1 MSDSIQERARY
12 KPLVLV
18 DTENLPR
25 KEWLEWRRKGIGGSD
40 VAAIMGISPFHT
52 ARDIYYDKL
61 KIVSLDED
69 EDEFDD
75 SWVAKEM
82 GNLLEPLVAKIFQKK
97 TGFEVYQIKKMFY
110 HPNHP
115 FMLADVDYF
124 VKLPDGTVAI
134 LEIKTTDDSRVG
146 EWYKDGEKIVPV
158 YYETQGR
165 HYMAVTDIDRVFYC
179 CMYGRSEDNVIIR
192 EI

>member
-1 MSDSIQERARY
+1 MCDSIQERVRY

-25 KEWLEWRRKGIGGSD
+25 EEWLEWRRKGIGGSD
-40 VAAIMGISPFHT
+40 VAAIMGISPFRT

-61 KIVSLDED
+61 KIVSVEE

-97 TGFEVYQIKKMFY
+97 R
-110 HPNHP
+110 
-115 FMLADVDYF
+115 L
-124 VKLPDGTVAI
+124 
-134 LEIKTTDDSRVG
+134 
-146 EWYKDGEKIVPV
+146 
-158 YYETQGR
+158 
-165 HYMAVTDIDRVFYC
+165 
-179 CMYGRSEDNVIIR
+179 
-192 EI
+192 